1 MLKLEQIEYH
11 WNELWRTIIATL
23 VFVLAKQDVV
33 ASGTIPI
40 EQIIVGIVQV
50 LDLAV
55 ACADGFLPTP
65 EAVHQLVY
73 EMVRAS
79 PTLQQ
84 LKEREQSEKY
94 KHSLQDLLMT
104 IEFYE
109 DQLEGTN
116 SADNV
121 MRVLAREIE
130 RDGVHGVST
139 REREEPVF
147 RTMGLY
153 GWFSPGQL
161 NVISITAGP
170 VILKRHCPK
179 QLEGTP
185 IFSSKRLLS
194 TRDLFQMASRA
205 LIFLPALFDLVNGAT
220 VLSARAQTFNGVGGS
235 GAWWPNDL
243 HHFPESVKRNLSD
256 LLFSEKG
263 LGLSSYRYNLGGG
276 GLGVSTPARAPET
289 FYVSQGVY
297 NWSADAQGLY
307 FLKAAFAYPNL
318 DGNSQL
324 TAFVNSGPR
333 DFTTNGQSCGGLFKT
348 GTEAGYAQYIAD
360 TLDHIIN
367 TLRIPV
373 SYLSPFNEPDNSFGP
388 VPCGQEGMQT
398 NPNQRAAVI
407 NGIYNKLVTKGLQSK
422 VGIMADESSN
432 LGLAQNEYASWLPQV
447 LDKIAVICHHTKF
460 AAVSGQPTH
469 QTGNGV
475 GATIQRLHFA
485 TMMMQSF
492 IVVQE
497 THYDFWTLLS
507 MIGCSPLGNP
517 SCVNSINTSGW
528 QDGLIYYDPNYAQN
542 GNFALYLTK
551 HYWTMKHFGNFVKP
565 GFVRHAVDG
574 SNTRILAVE
583 SDTAFTLLAINPYT
597 TQTTIPVSF
606 QDTSLRLQATHTY
619 RTSAT
624 EDFASVGLPVLSNGS
639 WSLILAPTSLTTWV
653 FSKVK

>member
-1 MLKLEQIEYH
+1 
-11 WNELWRTIIATL
+11 
-23 VFVLAKQDVV
+23 
-33 ASGTIPI
+33 
-40 EQIIVGIVQV
+40 
-50 LDLAV
+50 
-55 ACADGFLPTP
+55 
-65 EAVHQLVY
+65 
-73 EMVRAS
+73 
-79 PTLQQ
+79 
-84 LKEREQSEKY
+84 
-94 KHSLQDLLMT
+94 MT

-139 REREEPVF
+139 REREEPVDGSF
-147 RTMGLY
+147 GSSSDLQWGWGRVRGGLTTY
-153 GWFSPGQL
+153 
-161 NVISITAGP
+161 N
-170 VILKRHCPK
+170 
-179 QLEGTP
+179 
-185 IFSSKRLLS
+185 
-194 TRDLFQMASRA
+194 
-205 LIFLPALFDLVNGAT
+205 
-220 VLSARAQTFNGVGGS
+220 
-235 GAWWPNDL
+235 
-243 HHFPESVKRNLSD
+243 HFPESVKRNLSD

-307 FLKAAFAYPNL
+307 FLKAAADRGVP
-318 DGNSQL
+318 QL

-348 GTEAGYAQYIAD
+348 GTEAGYGQYIAD

-398 NPNQRAAVI
+398 NPNQRAASI
-407 NGIYNKLVTKGLQSK
+407 APNKETWMSEVCCS
-422 VGIMADESSN
+422 
-432 LGLAQNEYASWLPQV
+432 
-447 LDKIAVICHHTKF
+447 
-460 AAVSGQPTH
+460 
-469 QTGNGV
+469 V
-475 GATIQRLHFA
+475 GAADASDRKWSGGYDPTIRGGLHFA

-497 THYDFWTLLS
+497 THYDFGPYYQAVR

-583 SDTAFTLLAINPYT
+583 SDTLLH
-597 TQTTIPVSF
+597 F
-606 QDTSLRLQATHTY
+606 SLSTHT
-619 RTSAT
+619 RPKQPSRSRSKTPRFASKRHTRTEHRQLRISVCWSTSALQWVVVV
-624 EDFASVGLPVLSNGS
+624 DSSSDIAHDLGVLQG
-639 WSLILAPTSLTTWV
+639 
-653 FSKVK
+653 